1 VQYQVE
7 LAFADNFKQNRTEI
21 PLNDPI
27 MFNIQLSYQF
37 LQRAYTQYVES
48 NTPHEPLRSIRI
60 KKRFD
65 DWKQEV
71 IDWACTWVNSEANS
85 THKRKQL
92 YLYGVSNS
100 GKTTLINSIFGN
112 LI

>member
-1 VQYQVE
+1 VQLQVE
-7 LAFADNFKQNRTEI
+7 LAFAENFKLNRTEI
-21 PLNDPI
+21 PFNDPI
-27 MFNIQLSYQF
+27 MFNTQVSHLF
-37 LQRAYTQYVES
+37 LQRAYTQYVEK

-65 DWKQEV
+65 DWKQQV
-71 IDWACTWVNSEANS
+71 IDWACTWVNSSEKS